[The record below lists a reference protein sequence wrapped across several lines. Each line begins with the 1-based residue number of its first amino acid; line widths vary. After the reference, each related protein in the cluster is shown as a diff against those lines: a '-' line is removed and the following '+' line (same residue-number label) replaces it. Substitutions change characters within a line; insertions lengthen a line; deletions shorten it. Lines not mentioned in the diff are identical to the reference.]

1 MEGVVIGKIIDT
13 GALNAFETDQ
23 DITTLSTLSILLE
36 PTVKAF
42 LLQEVMFY
50 MNPTNAGITYELYL
64 LEGPIADDMT
74 ALSKVVFDSGPL
86 MADSVPYYACEAQ
99 GKLPRIVSLDEPGR
113 LYYNIDLSAASG
125 NNPGY
130 IVVKGVELHRR
141 YDP

>member
-13 GALNAFETDQ
+13 GALNAFEADQ
-23 DITTLSTLSILLE
+23 DIGTLSTLAILLE

-50 MNPTNAGITYELYL
+50 MNPTAAETYELYF

-74 ALSKVVFDSGPL
+74 ALSKVVFNSGPL
-86 MADSVPYYACEAQ
+86 MADSVPYYVCEAQ
-99 GKLPRIVSLDEPGR
+99 GKLPRIVSLDEPGL
-113 LYYNIDLSAASG
+113 LYYNVDWTGAPG
-125 NNPGY
+125 NTPGY